1 MDEFSLI
8 RRYFQPLAQPQ
19 HMAAKESVSVGI
31 GDDCAVLNVPEG
43 QQLVVSID
51 TLVEGTHFLVD
62 TSPEQLAWRL
72 LGASVSD
79 LAAMGATPSWLT
91 LALTLPQADEAWVSA
106 FSSALF
112 EATQLYNIQLVGGD
126 TTRGPLT
133 LTAQVHG
140 FVKSGEA
147 LLRSHAQVGDLIC
160 VTGTLGDSRAGLETL
175 LTKASP
181 NSVVD
186 YLRNRFYRP
195 QPRVSTGQLISSYAS
210 SCIDISDGLLGDIQ
224 HILDQSDVGAQINPE
239 ALPLSNE
246 IKHFTDENTAR
257 EWALSGGEDFELC
270 FTVPPEQ
277 WVGLQAHLQTHDVP
291 ITPVGAICEIKGLQ
305 LFSQGEWRAVE
316 ANGYKHFK

>member
-1 MDEFSLI
+1 MDEFALI
-8 RRYFQPLAQPQ
+8 RRYFQPLQQRQKGACDG
-19 HMAAKESVSVGI
+19 SVSVGI

-62 TSPEQLAWRL
+62 TPPEQLAWRL

-91 LALTLPQADEAWVSA
+91 LALTLPHADEAWVSA
-106 FSSALF
+106 FSAALS
-112 EATQLYNIQLVGGD
+112 EATQLYSIQLVGGD

-140 FVKSGEA
+140 FVKADAA
-147 LLRSHAQVGDLIC
+147 LLRSNAQAGDLIC

-175 LTKASP
+175 LTQAPSG
-181 NSVVD
+181 SVVE
-186 YLRNRFYRP
+186 YLRQRFYRP
-195 QPRVSTGQLISSYAS
+195 RPRVSTGQLIAAYAS

-224 HILDQSDVGAQINPE
+224 HILDQSDVGAQINPD
-239 ALPLSNE
+239 ALPLSAE
-246 IKHFTDENTAR
+246 IKRFTDEKTAQQ
-257 EWALSGGEDFELC
+257 WALSGGEDFELC

-277 WVGLQAHLQTHDVP
+277 WVSLQVHLQNHDVQV
-291 ITPVGAICEIKGLQ
+291 TPVGAICEAKGLK
-305 LFSQGEWRAVE
+305 LFIQGEWRFVE
-316 ANGYKHFK
+316 ANGYRHF